1 MKKVVGRPKGQNKT
15 SRLEIMIN
23 PETKKKFVEIT
34 KQMGSNPSV
43 KINEMIIQ
51 FIKQYGDDK
60 NEKQ

>member
-1 MKKVVGRPKGQNKT
+1 MKKIIGRPKGQNKT

-23 PETKKKFVEIT
+23 PEIKKKFVEIT